1 MKKDK
6 RGLLFVGGEAPDRKW
21 YNSLVERFDVI
32 VAADGGFDLAIDLG
46 VRVDKVVGDMDSVLS
61 IDIMNTY
68 DHQNVIRYSEEKDD
82 TDTEIGLKTLREMG
96 CEYIC
101 IYGGGGGRLDHLV
114 GLLALFDREL
124 FPDLWI
130 TNSHM
135 VVSIVDSVEIVGKMG
150 YVVSFFPVGKKS
162 CTMTSS
168 GLKWDL
174 NGLIWEKGDCG
185 ISNVISEQIMQV
197 RVATGRLVMISEL
210 GLLDEVIK

>member
-1 MKKDK
+1 MKKEK
-6 RGLLFVGGEAPDRKW
+6 RGLLFVGGEAPGEKW
-21 YNSLVERFDVI
+21 YKSLEERFDVI

-46 VRVDKVVGDMDSVLS
+46 VRVDKVVGDMDSVLN
-61 IDIMNTY
+61 IDILNSY
-68 DHQNVIRYSEEKDD
+68 APRDVIRFSEEKDD
-82 TDTEIGLKTLREMG
+82 TDTEIGLKILRDMN

-130 TNSHM
+130 TNSHL
-135 VVSIVDSVEIVGKMG
+135 VASIVDGIEIVGKKG
-150 YVVSFFPVGKKS
+150 YVVSFFPAGKRS

-168 GLKWDL
+168 GLKWNL

-185 ISNVISEQIMQV
+185 ISNVISEEIMQV
-197 RVATGRLVMISEL
+197 RVAAGRLVMISEL
-210 GLLDEVIK
+210 GLLDEVLR